1 MIVERA
7 FEVVTDEI
15 FLHLPGMLRP
25 QPGSPP
31 DVEVYLKLEGLNPA
45 GSVKLKTAIAL
56 IEDAEQTGSLT
67 PGACVVESS
76 SGNLGIA
83 LSIVCLLKQY
93 SFTCI
98 TDPNASARSIATMR
112 ALGAEVLVVKERDAN
127 GGYLGSRIS
136 LLWQMLDADPSLV
149 WTNQYA
155 NVANPRAHFE
165 QTAASILRE
174 FGLVDYL
181 FVGAGTT
188 GTLMGCASYFHKFS
202 PETRVIAVD
211 SVGSVTFGA
220 PAGPRY
226 IPGLGTSR
234 RPELCNTDHLDD
246 VVFVTESDAVRACRK
261 ITDEYGLLVGGSTG
275 SVLAAVQSYHAKMT
289 PGARVV
295 AISPDLGDR
304 YLDTVYDD
312 EWVTSRLGPQALTEG
327 LFIPSP
333 RTAGS

>member
-1 MIVERA
+1 VIVERA
-7 FEVVTDEI
+7 YEIVTDEI
-15 FLHLPGMLRP
+15 FLHLPGLLGDL
-25 QPGSPP
+25 PGSAP

-56 IEDAEQTGSLT
+56 IEDAEVAGLLA
-67 PGACVVESS
+67 PGARVVESS

-83 LSIVCLLKQY
+83 LSIVCSLKGY
-93 SFTCI
+93 PFTCI
-98 TDPNASARSIATMR
+98 TDPNASARSVATMR
-112 ALGAEVLVVKERDAN
+112 ALGAEVLVVEERDAN

-136 LLWQMLDADPSLV
+136 LLRQMLESDSSLI

-155 NVANPRAHFE
+155 NIANPRVHSE

-174 FGLVDYL
+174 FEFVDYL

-188 GTLMGCASYFHKFS
+188 GTLMGCADYFREFS
-202 PETRVIAVD
+202 PNTCVIAVD
-211 SVGSVTFGA
+211 SVGSVTFGT
-220 PAGPRY
+220 PAGPRH

-234 RPELCNTDHLDD
+234 RPELCRTDHLDD
-246 VVFVTESDAVRACRK
+246 VVFVTESDTVRACRR
-261 ITDEYGLLVGGSTG
+261 IAAEYGLLVGGSTG
-275 SVLAAVQSYHAKMT
+275 SVLAAVQRYHAKMT

-312 EWVTSRLGPQALTEG
+312 EWVTSRLGSGALAECP
-327 LFIPSP
+327 FVPSP
-333 RTAGS
+333 RAAGS

>member
-1 MIVERA
+1 VIVENA
-7 FEVVTDEI
+7 YEIVTDEI
-15 FLHLPGMLRP
+15 FLHLPDMLRA
-25 QPGSPP
+25 QPGAPP

-45 GSVKLKTAIAL
+45 GSVKLKTAVAL
-56 IEDAEQTGSLT
+56 IEDAERSGSLT
-67 PGACVVESS
+67 PGARVVESS

-83 LSIVCLLKQY
+83 LSIVCSLRGY
-93 SFTCI
+93 RFTCI
-98 TDPNASARSIATMR
+98 TDPNASARSIPTMR
-112 ALGAEVLVVKERDAN
+112 ALGAEVLVVEERDAN
-127 GGYLGSRIS
+127 GGYLGSRIA
-136 LLWQMLDADPSLV
+136 LIRRMLDADPSLV

-155 NVANPRAHFE
+155 NVANPKAHSE
-165 QTAASILRE
+165 RTAASILRE
-174 FGLVDYL
+174 FGVVDYL

-188 GTLMGCASYFHKFS
+188 GTLMGCASYFRTFS
-202 PETRVIAVD
+202 PMTHVIAVD

-220 PAGPRY
+220 PAGPRH

-234 RPELCNTDHLDD
+234 RPELCDPAHLHD

-261 ITDEYGLLVGGSTG
+261 ISAEYGLLVGGSTG
-275 SVLAAVQSYHAKMT
+275 SVLAAVESYCPRMT

-312 EWVTSRLGPQALTEG
+312 GWVTSRLGPHTLTDD

-333 RTAGS
+333 RTVRS